1 MEIIDVCKFIILV
14 PFFWFVL
21 YKIIKFY
28 FKKSIMIILERMFV
42 RAFLGIVLN
51 VLHWLFKTGWILRN
65 MF

>member
-28 FKKSIMIILERMFV
+28 FKKSIMIILERMLV

-51 VLHWLFKTGWILRN
+51 VLYWLFKTGWILRN